1 MTNKYRHQKI
11 RNKLSLSFIIIL
23 CIFTILMFLQAPT
36 GLATTQSDDLDDHM
50 LQNAGFENGTYAPW
64 LPMLVG
70 LDGIKEL
77 NESIADRHLNV
88 TQEYT
93 HSGNYSLKIFN
104 LTEDFTDGRYFGI
117 AYEIPKPESPVLGY
131 RLSFWVSTGDFID
144 MTAPSPKELKWMVG
158 MNVTSVNEQGKIIFR
173 TSWNPS
179 YPVTN
184 ITSQMYWHNE
194 WKEVTVYVPGNTV
207 LMILHVDWKSLELVP
222 SDAKIYID
230 DVSLTP
236 FTINATTDK
245 PNYYF
250 GDVIITASISNYTED
265 IFNVELETEIL
276 MPNEL
281 IVGPMSMNEENIS
294 TYSVSWPVQM
304 RFSLSGRYTAIVYV
318 SANFVNWPHNE
329 SYELTVGAPTSFT
342 VLPILPLAINM
353 VVAVT
358 ITIAIIRSGSVKLD
372 IFMLVILFLILL
384 LSG

>member
-1 MTNKYRHQKI
+1 MTNTQTNQKI
-11 RNKLSLSFIIIL
+11 RNKLSLFFILIL
-23 CIFTILMFLQAPT
+23 CIFTMLIFLKTPIS
-36 GLATTQSDDLDDHM
+36 LATTQSDDHT
-50 LQNAGFENGTYAPW
+50 LQNAGFENGTYAQW

-70 LDGIKEL
+70 LDGFREL
-77 NESIADRHLNV
+77 NESMAYRHLNI
-88 TQEYT
+88 TQEYA

-104 LTEDFTDGRYFGI
+104 LKEDTTDGRCFGI
-117 AYEIPKPESPVLGY
+117 AYEIPKPEDPVLGY
-131 RLSFWVSTGDFID
+131 CLSFWVSTGDFID
-144 MTAPSPKELKWMVG
+144 MTVSSPEELEWIVRMG
-158 MNVTSVNEQGKIIFR
+158 VTCVNEQGRFIFS
-173 TSWNPS
+173 TFWDPS

-194 WKEVTVYVPGNTV
+194 WKEVTVYVPGDAV
-207 LMILHVDWKSLELVP
+207 LIILHVDWKLLELVP

-265 IFNVELETEIL
+265 IFDVELETEIL

-281 IVGPMSMNEENIS
+281 IVGPMSMNEENTT
-294 TYSVSWPVQM
+294 TYSISWPVQM
-304 RFSLSGRYTAIVYV
+304 RFSLSGRYTAFVYV
-318 SANFVNWPHNE
+318 SANFVNWPYNE

-358 ITIAIIRSGSVKLD
+358 IAIAIIRSESVKLD